1 MCPAAL
7 FSTAEFHRL
16 GFAGAV
22 VPATERFHVV
32 VAAARGAQ
40 VDLPAGWA
48 SAWWVLQGSL
58 VVQSPTFQGDVG
70 KGRLLAWQDGPL
82 RLSAPG
88 KVGAIGIAGPAHLW
102 AHRLRDQP
110 GGGDRL
116 LMPWQVRPGREL
128 RRLMLRVARLS
139 RHGQARND
147 AALGALV
154 AAVHESQA
162 PVRIYLDACSG
173 RTRQR
178 REQVLLRLM
187 RVRHL
192 ITFGRSTRLDLTS
205 LAEVANYSPTH
216 LIRLYREV
224 FGETP
229 LEHANRLR
237 VGRSWALVRDT
248 RMPIGDISEVIG
260 FESKSAFCRSFK
272 ANFGATT
279 SQVLRAGAA

>member
-1 MCPAAL
+1 MCPGAL
-7 FSTAEFHRL
+7 FATAEFHRL
-16 GFAGAV
+16 GFAGAIS
-22 VPATERFHVV
+22 PCSERFHVV

-48 SAWWVLQGSL
+48 SAWWVLKGKL
-58 VVQSPTFQGDVG
+58 GVQAASFQGDVG
-70 KGRLLAWQDGPL
+70 KGRMLTWQDGPL
-82 RLSAPG
+82 RLSAAG
-88 KVGAIGIAGPAHLW
+88 TVGAIGIAGPAPVW

-116 LMPWQVRPGREL
+116 LMPWQIRPSRDL
-128 RRLMLRVARLS
+128 RRLMLRIARLS
-139 RHGQARND
+139 RHGQSRHE

-154 AAVHESQA
+154 SAVHESQA
-162 PVRIYLDACSG
+162 PVRVYLDACSG

-192 ITFGRSTRLDLTS
+192 ITYGRTARLDLAGLS
-205 LAEVANYSPTH
+205 EIANYSPTH

-237 VGRSWALVRDT
+237 VNRSWTLVRDT

-279 SQVLRAGAA
+279 SQVRRAANR

>member
-1 MCPAAL
+1 
-7 FSTAEFHRL
+7 
-16 GFAGAV
+16 
-22 VPATERFHVV
+22 
-32 VAAARGAQ
+32 
-40 VDLPAGWA
+40 
-48 SAWWVLQGSL
+48 VLQGKL
-58 VVQSPTFQGDVG
+58 GVQSPVFQGDVG
-70 KGRLLAWQDGPL
+70 KGRLLAWQDGAL
-82 RLSAPG
+82 RLSAAG
-88 KVGAIGIAGPAHLW
+88 AVGAIGIAGPANLW
-102 AHRLRDQP
+102 AHRLGSQ
-110 GGGDRL
+110 GGTGDRL
-116 LMPWQVRPGREL
+116 LMPWQIRPARDL

-139 RHGQARND
+139 RHGRSRHE

-162 PVRIYLDACSG
+162 PVRIYLDGCRG

-192 ITFGRSTRLDLTS
+192 ITFGRPARLDLAGLS
-205 LAEVANYSPTH
+205 EIANYSPTH

-237 VGRSWALVRDT
+237 VNRSWTLVRDT
-248 RMPIGDISEVIG
+248 RMPIGDISEMIG

-272 ANFGATT
+272 ANFGTTT
-279 SQVLRAGAA
+279 SQVRRAATG